1 MKPLQ
6 NWDKIN
12 EAGEF
17 ERLPAG
23 VYGVTITK
31 VVDNPT
37 NEYLEVYCDITQEG
51 KYKNYFKALTDAG
64 LVDTS
69 RSFRSYKTNA
79 IPFFKAF
86 ITAIE
91 KTNPGYAWDW
101 DEQKLVGKKV
111 MAVFGEEE
119 YIDKNNEVK
128 VGTKCIEFRSYEAF
142 KEGRIKV
149 PELRK
154 LSDEEKAR
162 LLTPTEPTVDE
173 SKNLGALEI
182 PDEELPF

>member
-1 MKPLQ
+1 
-6 NWDKIN
+6 
-12 EAGEF
+12 
-17 ERLPAG
+17 
-23 VYGVTITK
+23 
-31 VVDNPT
+31 
-37 NEYLEVYCDITQEG
+37 
-51 KYKNYFKALTDAG
+51 
-64 LVDTS
+64 
-69 RSFRSYKTNA
+69 
-79 IPFFKAF
+79 
-86 ITAIE
+86 
-91 KTNPGYAWDW
+91 
-101 DEQKLVGKKV
+101 

-128 VGTKCIEFRSYEAF
+128 VGTKCVEFRSYEAF